1 MLKKTPTLNLSLV
14 FLNTK
19 VDRNEVI
26 EQESDSTS
34 VDTKKKKKN
43 FQNKRLFIGKE
54 KNRLKELFNSL
65 IKEIDWISQYSIR
78 AIFTTMKL
86 STLPM

>member
-1 MLKKTPTLNLSLV
+1 M
-14 FLNTK
+14 
-19 VDRNEVI
+19 I

-34 VDTKKKKKN
+34 VDTKKEKEE
-43 FQNKRLFIGKE
+43 FPEQEAFIGK

-65 IKEIDWISQYSIR
+65 IKRDRLDINRYSIR